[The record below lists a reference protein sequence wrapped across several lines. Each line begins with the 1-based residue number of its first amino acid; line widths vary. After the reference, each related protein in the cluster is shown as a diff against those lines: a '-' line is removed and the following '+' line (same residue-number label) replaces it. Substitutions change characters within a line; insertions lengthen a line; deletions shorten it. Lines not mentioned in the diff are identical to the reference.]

1 VDRKCGR
8 VVCASCSPHRI
19 TIPYQYI
26 VQPPAG
32 EGSPSSI
39 TRPNVDPARAGSSCD
54 VTTLGGGERVRL
66 CNPCVPDP
74 NTAPPQSPHLVDNS
88 RQYLQT
94 PSHLHGRSASTSS
107 ASLGAPTSG
116 GSAPG
121 PSQSLNSNL
130 NLASPSRYQTRRPRQ
145 PNSNRLSGSNSL
157 SRGPSYTERE
167 ERSLRPEGLE
177 SRSRSSTV
185 WNQFFSSKSCGFVLL
200 TSEQV
205 GTSRTT
211 SELVIDH
218 FFVKTYWNSLC

>member
-1 VDRKCGR
+1 

-26 VQPPAG
+26 VQPPVG

-39 TRPNVDPARAGSSCD
+39 TRPTVDPARAGSSSD
-54 VTTLGGGERVRL
+54 VATLGGGERVRL

-107 ASLGAPTSG
+107 ASFGAPASG

-121 PSQSLNSNL
+121 PSQTINSNL

-145 PNSNRLSGSNSL
+145 PSSNRLSGSNSL

-167 ERSLRPEGLE
+167 ERSLRPEVLG
-177 SRSRSSTV
+177 SRLRSSTV
-185 WNQFFSSKSCGFVLL
+185 WNQIFFFKQVLWVL
-200 TSEQV
+200 FADQ
-205 GTSRTT
+205 
-211 SELVIDH
+211 
-218 FFVKTYWNSLC
+218 